1 VAWLER
7 LTGMI
12 QVGLAADW
20 VVLDRDVIDEGH
32 KALLDAGFRLAM
44 MDGEVTYSPT
54 GTGSL

>member
-1 VAWLER
+1 
-7 LTGMI
+7 MI

-20 VVLDRDVIDEGH
+20 VVLDRDVIEEGP
-32 KALLDAGFRLAM
+32 KALLDAGFRLTM